1 MVIINFYLLVIY
13 DNLMIICVDEE
24 KIIENI
30 DFKNINFIRNL
41 KICSNINNIIF
52 KYRRLWK

>member
-1 MVIINFYLLVIY
+1 
-13 DNLMIICVDEE
+13 MIICVDEE